1 MVEPPESP
9 AFGKE
14 AAEILEVP
22 GPLCEEVPSGHGPHC
37 SAPGSAAPPG
47 LGTATESRGPCGP
60 ELLFMLPYSAACDG
74 QSDPR
79 PSVYSSA
86 NGPLVP
92 PVAQASL
99 NDTQP

>member
-1 MVEPPESP
+1 MGRKLQKFWKYQVFFAKKSPLVMGPTALHPVQQLHQAWGQPQSQETHMVRTSM
-9 AFGKE
+9 
-14 AAEILEVP
+14 L
-22 GPLCEEVPSGHGPHC
+22 
-37 SAPGSAAPPG
+37 
-47 LGTATESRGPCGP
+47 
-60 ELLFMLPYSAACDG
+60 MLPYSAACNG

-92 PVAQASL
+92 PVAQATL

>member
-60 ELLFMLPYSAACDG
+60 ELLFMLPYSDWPAM
-74 QSDPR
+74 
-79 PSVYSSA
+79 
-86 NGPLVP
+86 
-92 PVAQASL
+92 ASL
-99 NDTQP
+99 TPDRQYIPAPTAL

>member
-60 ELLFMLPYSAACDG
+60 ELLCLCFPILLPAM
-74 QSDPR
+74 
-79 PSVYSSA
+79 
-86 NGPLVP
+86 
-92 PVAQASL
+92 ASL
-99 NDTQP
+99 TPDRQYIPVPTAP

>member
-1 MVEPPESP
+1 MGRKLQKFWKYQVLFAKKSP
-9 AFGKE
+9 
-14 AAEILEVP
+14 LVM
-22 GPLCEEVPSGHGPHC
+22 GPTALHPIQQLYQAWEQPQSQEGHVVRNIYV
-37 SAPGSAAPPG
+37 
-47 LGTATESRGPCGP
+47 L
-60 ELLFMLPYSAACDG
+60 MLPYSAACDG

-92 PVAQASL
+92 PVAQDSL